1 MEIQEPSFDTPVVL
15 PGMEDDF
22 PILEL
27 ILRNYLSEPDI
38 LNVRQAF
45 FFACKAHQG
54 QTRESGEPYI
64 SHPIAVA
71 EILASFQ
78 LDAKTIMAGLLHDV
92 LEDTDVTEEELR
104 REFGDEVVNLVLGV
118 TKVGEIGSADR
129 SEEEIENLRRML
141 LATAKDLR
149 VIVIKLADRLHNLRT
164 LEYLP
169 PAKQIQIAHNSL
181 NIYAPLAHRLGLG
194 RIKWEM
200 EDLCLMYIHPE
211 IYQDIKKKVSLKR
224 RERELYIKQTCE
236 ALERQL
242 RSKGIQ
248 AMVEGRAKHFYSIY
262 MKMLRGNKT
271 FEEIYDLIALRVICE
286 TIAECYAA
294 LGEVHT
300 MWHQIEGR
308 FKDYIS
314 TPKPNNY
321 RSIHTTV
328 LGPHGRLI
336 EIQIRTQ
343 EMHYVAE
350 HGIAAHWRYKESGKP
365 MKLRDMK
372 WVELFDQEQ
381 LPDTRDPDDFL
392 QSIRSDL
399 FSDEVYVYT
408 PKGDLHRLPKDA
420 TPIDFAY
427 KIHTELGHRCGG
439 AKVNGRLTSLN
450 YALKTGD
457 MVEILTSPNSHPSP
471 AWLGIVKTSSAR
483 NKIRRYLLESRREEL
498 LQLGQAGLTRELQR
512 AGYNAREFYNSPEAK
527 EICDS
532 LGLKNIDDLFVHIG
546 FGRISTKQVISRLQ
560 KMTQLPVKSPGR
572 KEGGAGEKPP
582 ERQAVVRLADIDDIL
597 YRIAHCCNPLP
608 GDEII
613 GFVTRGRGVTIHKA
627 ACRNVKHFQAD
638 PGRILPLFWGG
649 GLEESISVNIKV
661 VARDRLNLLSDLSQM
676 ISSTGTNILHSHSDT
691 DEDGVAT
698 FYFTLEV
705 SNTNHLDMI
714 LKQLE
719 KVPGVKSLRTIRGVK
734 KSPSRK
740 RKASPAS
747 SKTNHNNSKTNRKKR
762 LA

>member
-1 MEIQEPSFDTPVVL
+1 MEIQEPPIDTPFMF
-15 PGMEDDF
+15 PGLEDDF

-27 ILRNYLSEPDI
+27 ILRNYLGEEDI
-38 LNVRQAF
+38 LSVRRAF
-45 FFACKAHQG
+45 FFACHAHQG
-54 QTRESGEPYI
+54 QIRDSGEPYI
-64 SHPIAVA
+64 THPIAVA

-92 LEDTDVTEEELR
+92 LEDTDVTELELR
-104 REFGDEVVNLVLGV
+104 HEFGDEVVNLVLGV
-118 TKVGEIGSADR
+118 TKVGKIGSVDR

-164 LEYLP
+164 LEFLP
-169 PAKQIQIAHNSL
+169 RQKQIQIARNSM

-194 RIKWEM
+194 RIKWEL
-200 EDLCLMYIHPE
+200 EDLCLMYIHPD
-211 IYQDIKKKVSLKR
+211 IYQGIKKKVSLKR
-224 RERELYIKQTCE
+224 RERELYIKEIQE
-236 ALERQL
+236 ELERRL
-242 RSKGIQ
+242 KEKGIQ

-262 MKMLRGNKT
+262 MKMARGNKS

-286 TIAECYAA
+286 TIGECYAA

-300 MWHQIEGR
+300 MWRQIEGR

-328 LGPHGRLI
+328 LGPHGRMI

-365 MKLRDMK
+365 MKIRDMK
-372 WVELFDQEQ
+372 WLELFDQEQ
-381 LPDTRDPDDFL
+381 LPDTRDPEDFL
-392 QSIRSDL
+392 QSIRNDL

-427 KIHTELGHRCGG
+427 KIHTGLGHRCGG
-439 AKVNGRLTSLN
+439 AKVNGRLTTLN
-450 YALKTGD
+450 YSLQTGD
-457 MVEILTSPNSHPSP
+457 VVEILTSPNSHPSP
-471 AWLGIVKTSSAR
+471 AWLDIVKTSSAR
-483 NKIRRYLLESRREEL
+483 NKIRRYLLESKREEL
-498 LQLGQAGLTRELQR
+498 LQMGQTSLTRELQR
-512 AGYNAREFYNSPEAK
+512 AGFNAREFYNSEDAK
-527 EICDS
+527 EICVS
-532 LGLKNIDDLFVHIG
+532 LGLKTVEDLFVHIG
-546 FGRISTKQVISRLQ
+546 FGRISTKQVIARLL
-560 KMTQLPVKSPGR
+560 KKTKPEKIPER
-572 KEGGAGEKPP
+572 KEE
-582 ERQAVVRLADIDDIL
+582 ERRAESRAVVKLADIDDIL
-597 YRIAHCCNPLP
+597 YRIARCCSPLP

-638 PGRILPLFWGG
+638 PGRILSLFWGG
-649 GLEESISVNIKV
+649 SQDDSISVNIEI
-661 VARDRLNLLSDLSQM
+661 VARDRRNLLSDLSQM
-676 ISSTGTNILHSHSDT
+676 ISSTGTNIQHSRSDT
-691 DEDGVAT
+691 VDSIAT

-705 SNTNHLDMI
+705 SNTNHLNTIMH
-714 LKQLE
+714 QLLGIE
-719 KVPGVKSLRTIRGVK
+719 GVKSVRRTRESKIND
-734 KSPSRK
+734 SPK
-740 RKASPAS
+740 RPTPSPNHKANHRSNHQS
-747 SKTNHNNSKTNRKKR
+747 HSKTRN
-762 LA
+762 A